1 MPQRLTVIGDK
12 FLLPSIFEEALL
24 GTVGRRVDLSLH
36 ALGWP
41 DEETVAGTKQDELR
55 EYSGE
60 PAAVIAAAAGAQG
73 LIVHM
78 APVSAWVMD
87 ALPELRFVAVC
98 RGGPVNVNLAEA
110 KRRGIRVVRT
120 PGRNADAV
128 AEFTIAAI
136 LAVSRRMVAAH
147 ESLRSGQWL
156 RGFYRYADAGPELS
170 QMTVGLVGFAHIG
183 RKVARLLQ
191 PFRCKVLFS
200 DPFQELNEQ
209 DRQADVEKVTFEE
222 LLERSDVISLHARL
236 TPETAGMINRDSI
249 RRIKPGSFLVNTARG
264 ELVDQPALCAALRS
278 GHIQGAVLDTF
289 DPEPPAP
296 DDPLLALPN
305 VIVTPHV
312 AGASRTSAYV
322 SARMAAEEVRRW
334 LDGEPPANGC

>member
-12 FLLPSIFEEALL
+12 FLLPSIFGEILQ
-24 GTVGRRVDLSLH
+24 GTVGRRVEVSLH

-41 DEETVAGTKQDELR
+41 DEETIAGGNESELR

-78 APVSAWVMD
+78 APVSARVMD

-128 AEFTIAAI
+128 AEYTIGGIIA
-136 LAVSRRMVAAH
+136 LTRRMVAAH
-147 ESLRSGQWL
+147 ETVRGGEWL

-191 PFRCKVLFS
+191 PFRCKILFS
-200 DPFQELNEQ
+200 DPFQELTVR
-209 DRQADVEKVTFEE
+209 DRQAGVEKVTFEE
-222 LLERSDVISLHARL
+222 LLERADVISLHARL
-236 TPETAGMINRDSI
+236 TPETAGMINGDSI
-249 RRIKPGSFLVNTARG
+249 RRMKPGSFLVNTARG
-264 ELVDQPALCAALRS
+264 ELVDHSALCAALQS
-278 GHIQGAVLDTF
+278 GQIRGAVLDTF

-296 DDPLLALPN
+296 NDPLLALPN
-305 VIVTPHV
+305 VIVTPHI